1 MYSMTIDEAMYTTS
15 TILAEKE
22 LSLLERFKQYFSEN
36 SETIYA
42 GLAAMNGSFYMPT
55 KRY

>member
-1 MYSMTIDEAMYTTS
+1 MYNMTIDEAVYTTS

-36 SETIYA
+36 SEMIAA
-42 GLAAMNGSFYMPT
+42 GLAALNGNVYRPVN
-55 KRY
+55 RY